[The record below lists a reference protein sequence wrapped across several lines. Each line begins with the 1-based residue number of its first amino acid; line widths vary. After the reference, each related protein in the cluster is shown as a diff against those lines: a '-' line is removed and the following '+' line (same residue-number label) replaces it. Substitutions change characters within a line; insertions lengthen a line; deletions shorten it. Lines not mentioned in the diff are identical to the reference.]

1 MVAGLTPASS
11 PPDWSLEGTRECRKE
26 PYLQGNLDGG
36 CHPTRDGRV
45 RGFRPL
51 SGAPCWT
58 LLRLHSSHL
67 GPSGFGLH
75 LLPEGRDMCMG
86 AFPEPRTNANDS
98 PTEASMSAALSSI
111 SAASFPCPFC
121 HGGHEAVPR
130 DALFLLLTWAP
141 QRAPP
146 SDDPGLSLA
155 GTFCSSP
162 GIFLPW
168 QPDPTLEIS

>member
-1 MVAGLTPASS
+1 MAGLTPASS

-26 PYLQGNLDGG
+26 PYLQEIWTVDATPLGTEESGAL
-36 CHPTRDGRV
+36 
-45 RGFRPL
+45 RPL

-98 PTEASMSAALSSI
+98 PTEASMSAASFSI

-168 QPDPTLEIS
+168 QPGPTLEIS